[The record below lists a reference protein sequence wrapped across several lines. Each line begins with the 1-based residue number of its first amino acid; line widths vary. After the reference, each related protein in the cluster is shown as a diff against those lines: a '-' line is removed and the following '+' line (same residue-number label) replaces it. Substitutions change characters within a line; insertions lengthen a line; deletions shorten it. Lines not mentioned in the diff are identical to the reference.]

1 MRLSGEKN
9 GDDGEVG
16 PKVSVSVNVASDN
29 GVELSEPEC

>member
-9 GDDGEVG
+9 GDDG